1 MNNNSIIKIGN
12 YFEIGN
18 DKPFFLMAGPCQAE
32 SLDHSLFMAE
42 SIKKICEKLGINYV
56 FKASFD
62 KANRTSV
69 SSKRGVGLEEGMR
82 IFEQIKKQIGV
93 PTITDVHL
101 PEQASIVAETCDV
114 LQVPAFLCRQSDLL
128 EAMAKTK
135 KPIHVKKMQ
144 QLAPWTMESVV
155 KKINS
160 FGNND
165 VILCDRG
172 EAFGYG
178 SLVVDMRG
186 FPIMAQWAPVTVD
199 CTHACQLPGGKT
211 TAGNRDMALVIASAA
226 MAVGVSGVFA
236 EVHDNPPVAP
246 SDAANMIYLNKLE
259 KFLHRLVL
267 LDKIAKEN
275 PIEIENY
282 TILA

>member
-1 MNNNSIIKIGN
+1 MNNNNIIKIGD

-18 DKPFFLMAGPCQAE
+18 NKPFFLMAGPCQAE
-32 SLDHSLFMAE
+32 NLDHSLFMAE
-42 SIKKICEKLGINYV
+42 SIKKICNKLGINYV

-82 IFEQIKKQIGV
+82 IFEQVKKQIDV
-93 PTITDVHL
+93 PVITDVHL
-101 PEQASIVAETCDV
+101 PEQASVVAETCDI

-128 EAMAKTK
+128 EAMAKTQ

-160 FGNND
+160 FGNNN

-172 EAFGYG
+172 TAFGYG
-178 SLVVDMRG
+178 SLVVDMRA
-186 FPIMAQWAPVTVD
+186 FPVMAQWAPVTVD

-211 TAGNRDMALVIASAA
+211 TAGNRDMALVLASAA
-226 MAVGVSGVFA
+226 IAIGVSGVFA
-236 EVHDNPPVAP
+236 EVHDNPVIAP

-259 KFLHRLVL
+259 KFLYRLVL

-275 PIEIENY
+275 PIKIENY